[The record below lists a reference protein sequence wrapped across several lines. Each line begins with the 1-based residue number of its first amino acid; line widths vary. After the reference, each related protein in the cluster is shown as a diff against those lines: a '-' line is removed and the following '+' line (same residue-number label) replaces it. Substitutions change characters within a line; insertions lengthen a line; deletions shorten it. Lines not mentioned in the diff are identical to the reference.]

1 MQPLTDAAVIALVPG
16 LVEIAKRTG
25 MPARFAGLAA
35 IAFATAVFAL
45 SGLATGSP
53 DGSTIAEWLLRG
65 TIAGLAAAGLYS
77 QAIVLTQ
84 RPSTGP
90 RDSTRSAAR

>member
-53 DGSTIAEWLLRG
+53 DVRAVAEWLLRG

-77 QAIVLTQ
+77 QAAALTQ
-84 RPSTGP
+84 RPPTGP
-90 RDSTRSAAR
+90 HDSTSSRAQ